1 MNYKFYT
8 IPALRTDLD
17 SLKRMKQLIKEMN
30 KPENFTY
37 VDVVN
42 LHNYIDCLV
51 QIVSTELN
59 SRLQLIKPTKHIII
73 LL

>member
-8 IPALRTDLD
+8 IPALRTELD
-17 SLKRMKQLIKEMN
+17 SLKKMKHLIKEME

-59 SRLQLIKPTKHIII
+59 SRL
-73 LL
+73 